1 LPGCCKTP
9 ICGVAFILALFDEE
23 GKIGPGCRYCKGYF
37 SYEMS
42 LSRATSSIGELG
54 ESKDEEKRE
63 IS

>member
-1 LPGCCKTP
+1 MKKASQ
-9 ICGVAFILALFDEE
+9 IS
-23 GKIGPGCRYCKGYF
+23 PGCRYYKGYF

-42 LSRATSSIGELG
+42 LSRATSSLGEFA